1 MKHRTTKSRGTL
13 NVYKTENDIPQEL
26 RLKLNVLANQGLADA
41 VDLQMQIKQAHWNVK
56 GPHFIGLHEL
66 FDQIDEA
73 VESYVDLI
81 AERIVQLGGIA
92 EGTVRVAAG
101 RSRLEEYPLVIA
113 DGRAHVEAVSKA
125 LSTFGREARATINH
139 ANELDDADTADI
151 FTEVSRGIDKWL
163 WFVEAHTQA
172 AH

>member
-1 MKHRTTKSRGTL
+1 MKHRTKKSRGTL

-26 RLKLNVLANQGLADA
+26 RLKLNVLANQNLADA

-66 FDQIDEA
+66 FDRIDVA

-125 LSTFGREARATINH
+125 LSTFGREARATINQ

-151 FTEVSRGIDKWL
+151 FTEISRGIDKWL

>member
-1 MKHRTTKSRGTL
+1 M
-13 NVYKTENDIPQEL
+13 
-26 RLKLNVLANQGLADA
+26 
-41 VDLQMQIKQAHWNVK
+41 
-56 GPHFIGLHEL
+56 
-66 FDQIDEA
+66 
-73 VESYVDLI
+73 DLI
-81 AERIVQLGGIA
+81 GERIVQLAGIA

-113 DGRAHVEAVSKA
+113 EGRAHIEAVSKA

-151 FTEVSRGIDKWL
+151 FTEISRGIDKWL